1 MQKKLILNKSTVTIR
16 KPGMSGTQMVVP
28 RRPKPVPV
36 QGAEPNFAD
45 ARLYALYYFFPG
57 VRPSPP
63 LVIQTQILNKNNIF
77 VKCQKQIK
85 RNCETS
91 AVQVPRI

>member
-45 ARLYALYYFFPG
+45 AEAVCTVLFCPWSKAL
-57 VRPSPP
+57 PSPGHSNP
-63 LVIQTQILNKNNIF
+63 NI
-77 VKCQKQIK
+77 K
-85 RNCETS
+85 
-91 AVQVPRI
+91 

>member
-45 ARLYALYYFFPG
+45 AEAVCTVLFCPWSKAL
-57 VRPSPP
+57 PSPGHSNP
-63 LVIQTQILNKNNIF
+63 SIKL
-77 VKCQKQIK
+77 KQ
-85 RNCETS
+85 S
-91 AVQVPRI
+91 FG

>member
-36 QGAEPNFAD
+36 QGVEPNFAE
-45 ARLYALYYFFPG
+45 AL
-57 VRPSPP
+57 PSPGHSNP
-63 LVIQTQILNKNNIF
+63 SIKL
-77 VKCQKQIK
+77 KQ
-85 RNCETS
+85 S
-91 AVQVPRI
+91 FG